1 MSIFFASHAIT
12 IRRLRPYGASIQ
24 NFSATYTAYQA
35 DIQPSSNTRVNQDSG
50 RIGTLYDM
58 WVDGSVPIKEGDQV
72 DDGYGKRYS
81 VKAVIRFEGSG
92 LLEHIQVVL
101 ESRDG

>member
-1 MSIFFASHAIT
+1 MSIFFASHTIT
-12 IRRLRPYGASIQ
+12 IRRLRPYGAAIQ
-24 NFSATYTAYQA
+24 NFSATFTAYQS
-35 DIQPSSNTRVNQDSG
+35 DIQPTGVERTNAIGGRVGS
-50 RIGTLYDM
+50 LYDM

-72 DDGYGKRYS
+72 DDGSGKRYS
-81 VKAVIRFEGSG
+81 VRAVSRFEQSG